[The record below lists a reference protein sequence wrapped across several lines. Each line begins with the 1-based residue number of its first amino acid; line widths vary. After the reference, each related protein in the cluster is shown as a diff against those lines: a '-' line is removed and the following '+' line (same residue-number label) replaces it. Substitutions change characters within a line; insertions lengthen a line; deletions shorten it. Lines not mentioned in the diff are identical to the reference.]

1 MTLKISISGVRGY
14 VPDSLTPEVVLNFA
28 KAFGTYLYFQKPKK
42 KLRKV
47 VIGSDPR
54 QSSEQIKNIV
64 CKGLFSTG
72 CDVIDL
78 GICPTPTVGIM
89 TKKLMAD
96 GGVIITASHNPLPWN
111 GIKFVRDDGIFLNE
125 TQAKEL
131 IEIYEKKNFH
141 LKPGGSVKLSNAGL
155 KYHINKVI
163 QTIKPPKTKL
173 KVAIDC
179 VNGAGSVYAVELLK
193 KLGCKV
199 VPIHCNTRL
208 PFPHDPEPIAKN
220 LSDLMQAVKANKA
233 DIGFALDSDADRLAI
248 ISEQGIAIGEELTL
262 ALAVK
267 AILSQHKKK
276 NALVVCNLSTTAAI
290 NDIAS
295 QYFAKCLRT
304 KIGEVHVAE
313 TLKRMKGLIGG
324 EGNGGVI
331 YPKIGFNR
339 DSLAGIALIISYM
352 TLRKLALSKLVAQIP
367 TYYSIKSKIECHSK
381 ADSDALI
388 EKIKNRFNPINL
400 DLTEGVK
407 VIFENSW
414 VHVRPSNTEPIVR
427 FIAEARSLEEAQK
440 LIDQVSA

>member
-1 MTLKISISGVRGY
+1 MTLKISISGIRGY
-14 VPDSLTPEVVLNFA
+14 VPDSLTPEVVLDFS

-42 KLRKV
+42 KLRRV

-54 QSSEQIKNIV
+54 RSSEFIKGIV
-64 CKGLFSTG
+64 FSGLLSTG
-72 CDVIDL
+72 CEIIDL

-89 TKKLMAD
+89 TKKLLAD
-96 GGVIITASHNPLPWN
+96 GGIIITASHNPLPWN
-111 GIKFVRDDGIFLNE
+111 GIKFVRNDGIFLNE
-125 TQAKEL
+125 TQATQL

-141 LKPGGSVKLSNAGL
+141 LNPGGSVKLSNAGL
-155 KYHINKVI
+155 NYHINRVI
-163 QTIKPPKTKL
+163 QTIKPPKIKL

-179 VNGAGSVYAVELLK
+179 VNGAGSIYAVELLK

-199 VPIHCNTRL
+199 IPVHCNTQL

-220 LSDLMQAVKANKA
+220 LSDLMQAVKQNNA

-248 ISEQGIAIGEELTL
+248 ISEQGLAIGEELTL

-267 AILSQHKKK
+267 AILGQHKKK
-276 NALVVCNLSTTAAI
+276 KALVVCNLSTTAAI
-290 NDIAS
+290 NDVAD
-295 QYFAKCLRT
+295 QYFAKCIST

-313 TLKRMKGLIGG
+313 TLKKLKGLIGG

-339 DSLAGIALIISYM
+339 DSLAGIALILSYM
-352 TLRKLALSKLVAQIP
+352 TKNKQPLSKLVAQIP
-367 TYYSIKSKIECHSK
+367 TYFSIKSKIECHSK
-381 ADSDALI
+381 AESDALI
-388 EKIKNRFNPINL
+388 EKIKNRFDPKNL

-407 VIFENSW
+407 VVFADSW

-427 FIAEARSLEEAQK
+427 FIAEARSLEIAQK